1 VKLVKPLILL
11 LKNWNR
17 SRTSTRLELSTQ
29 SSTNSEKEGRPLA
42 EDSKHSYNGYSTDQ
56 MAEIYAK
63 LEVSKMLIKMGTD
76 MAKQIEAD
84 IKFYKMTNNIEE

>member
-1 VKLVKPLILL
+1 MKLVKHLILF
-11 LKNWNR
+11 LKSWTQ
-17 SRTSTRLELSTQ
+17 SQTSTHLDSSTQ

-42 EDSKHSYNGYSTDQ
+42 EDSKHSYNGYSTEQ

-76 MAKQIEAD
+76 MAKQVEAD
-84 IKFYKMTNNIEE
+84 IKFYKMTNGIED